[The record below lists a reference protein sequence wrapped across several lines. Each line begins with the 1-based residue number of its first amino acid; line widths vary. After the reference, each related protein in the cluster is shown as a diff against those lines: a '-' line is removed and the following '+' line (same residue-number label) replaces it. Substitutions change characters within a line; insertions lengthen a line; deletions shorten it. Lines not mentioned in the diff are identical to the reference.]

1 MSKLINWES
10 FFDFNEKGTDLGI
23 LLNGSAK
30 KKKKTKGHESA
41 LYRSLCCRT
50 KCN

>member
-1 MSKLINWES
+1 MSKLNNWKP
-10 FFDFNEKGTDLGI
+10 FLDFTKTGVDLGDF
-23 LLNGSAK
+23 LNESV
-30 KKKKTKGHESA
+30 KKKTKGHEGI